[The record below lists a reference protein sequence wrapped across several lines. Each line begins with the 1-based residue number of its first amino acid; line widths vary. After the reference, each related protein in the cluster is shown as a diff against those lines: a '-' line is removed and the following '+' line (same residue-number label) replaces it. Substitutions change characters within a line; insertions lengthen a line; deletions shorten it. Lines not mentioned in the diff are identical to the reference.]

1 MFLLWSIL
9 CISLVMGISLA
20 VRAKNKILIG
30 IFAIFLI
37 AIIIVFAIV
46 ILPGLIF
53 AFSNWQF

>member
-1 MFLLWSIL
+1 
-9 CISLVMGISLA
+9 MGISLA